1 VKRDPGGGGAVKTG
15 LVERTRRFRHPDAGR
30 REDVAMRGRPDRPQ
44 SFWYSIDVED
54 LIEADQPLRAIK
66 RMVDEALKDMSR
78 AFTAAYSTTGR
89 PGVAPERLLRSL
101 LPQSPYSIR
110 SERELCRRLKTD
122 LLFRWFLDMTP
133 DEEVFVPTVFTH
145 NRERLAEHGLTRR
158 FFEGVVRQ
166 AIDAGLAS
174 DEHFTVDGSLIQ
186 SHASLKSLKRI
197 AREDGHGND
206 DPTPPTGGGPGR
218 RSRNESVDFR
228 GERRTNATHRSSTD
242 PEARLYRKGDTGAY
256 LCHSMHA
263 LTENRHGLVLAV
275 TLDEANGYAE
285 RTSALRL
292 VKQVRKRHDIEVGTL
307 AADKGYDAEAFLS
320 ELRGLDVR
328 PHVALRAEVE
338 SGEARAIVRRMS
350 RHRPYAL
357 SQRRRKLVEALFGWL
372 KTVSGLRR
380 TRHVGRWKIEQQLEV
395 GAAAFSLVKMVK
407 LRAA

>member
-1 VKRDPGGGGAVKTG
+1 
-15 LVERTRRFRHPDAGR
+15 
-30 REDVAMRGRPDRPQ
+30 MRGRPDRPQ

-54 LIEADQPLRAIK
+54 LIEADHPLRAIK
-66 RMVDEALKDMSR
+66 RMVEEALKDMSR
-78 AFTAAYSTTGR
+78 AFTAAYSSTGR
-89 PGVAPERLLRSL
+89 PGIAPERLLKALLLQSL
-101 LPQSPYSIR
+101 YSIR

-122 LLFRWFLDMTP
+122 LLFRWFLDMAP

-145 NRERLAEHGLTRR
+145 NRERLAEHGLTGR
-158 FFEGVVRQ
+158 FFDGVVRQ

-197 AREDGHGND
+197 AREDGDGND
-206 DPTPPTGGGPGR
+206 DPTPPKGGGHGR

-242 PEARLYRKGDTGAY
+242 PEARLYRKGGTGAY

-292 VKQVRKRHDIEVGTL
+292 VRQVRKRHDIEVGTL

-320 ELRGLDVR
+320 ELRGLGVR
-328 PHVALRAEVE
+328 PHVALRAEAE

-357 SQRRRKLVEALFGWL
+357 SQRKRKLVEELFAWL

-380 TRHVGRWKIEQQLEV
+380 TRHVGRWRIEQQLEV
-395 GAAAFSLVKMVK
+395 GAAAFNLVKMVR